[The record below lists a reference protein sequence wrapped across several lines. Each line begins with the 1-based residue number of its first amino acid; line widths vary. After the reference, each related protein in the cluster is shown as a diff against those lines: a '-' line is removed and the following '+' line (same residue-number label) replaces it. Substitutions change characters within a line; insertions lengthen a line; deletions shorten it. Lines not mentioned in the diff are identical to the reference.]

1 MSDGGLFDA
10 PDRERLRREAP
21 LAARMRPGTLEEF
34 LGQEDILGAGRL
46 LHTAI
51 AEDRVPSLI
60 LHGPPGSGKTTLA
73 HIVASRTAH
82 HCEQL
87 SAVTA
92 GVADVRRI
100 IEAARESLGRHG
112 RRTILIIDEIH
123 RFNRAQ
129 QDALLPAVEDGTVT
143 LIGSTTENPFF
154 AVNAALLSRCRLFRL
169 QPLADEQVATIV
181 RRALADPVRG
191 LGSRRVEL
199 EPDAC
204 DYLVAQAG
212 GDARAALNVLELAA
226 SSVEPGPDG
235 IRRIGREAVAEAAQR
250 RLLYHHGTGDEHY
263 DLLSAYIKSLRG
275 TDPDA
280 ALYWLARLL
289 EAGEDPRIPA
299 RRLVVAAS
307 EDVGNAD
314 PMALVVAVAA
324 FQAVEFLGLPEGRI
338 PLAHATVYVAAVPKS
353 NACYVAL
360 GRAEADVRELRSP
373 AVPPHLRDTSYPG
386 AARLGHGEGYLYPH
400 DHPGHRVA
408 QQYLPEGL
416 RTPYYQPSDQG
427 RERELLQRPPHRPE
441 APDTPSGEDR

>member
-1 MSDGGLFDA
+1 MNDGGLFDA
-10 PDRERLRREAP
+10 HDRERLQREAP
-21 LAARMRPGTLEEF
+21 LAARMRPRTLDEF
-34 LGQEDILGAGRL
+34 LGQEDILGPGRL
-46 LHTAI
+46 LRTAI

-82 HCEQL
+82 HCERL
-87 SAVTA
+87 TAVTA

-100 IEAARESLGRHG
+100 IEAARERLGRHS
-112 RRTILIIDEIH
+112 RRTVLIIDEIH

-129 QDALLPAVEDGTVT
+129 QDALLPAVEGGTVT

-154 AVNAALLSRCRLFRL
+154 AVNAALLSRCRVFRL
-169 QPLADEQVATIV
+169 QPLADEQVAIIV
-181 RRALADPVRG
+181 RRALTDSLHG

-204 DYLVAQAG
+204 DYLVGQAG

-226 SSVEPGPDG
+226 GSVDPGPDG
-235 IRRIGREAVAEAAQR
+235 IRRIGRQVVADAVQR

-314 PMALVVAVAA
+314 PTALVIAVAA
-324 FQAVEFLGLPEGRI
+324 SQAVQLLGLPEGRI
-338 PLAHATVYVAAVPKS
+338 PLAHATVYVAAAPKS

-373 AVPPHLRDTSYPG
+373 AVPAHLRDTSYPG
-386 AARLGHGEGYLYPH
+386 AARLGHGEGYAYPH
-400 DHPGHRVA
+400 DHPGHWVA

-427 RERELLQRPPHRPE
+427 WEREVLRRAPRRPE
-441 APDTPSGEDR
+441 APDTRSREDR

>member
-1 MSDGGLFDA
+1 VNDEGLFDA
-10 PDRERLRREAP
+10 HDRERLRREAP
-21 LAARMRPGTLEEF
+21 LAARMRPRTLDEF
-34 LGQEDILGAGRL
+34 LGQEDILGPGRL
-46 LHTAI
+46 LRTAI

-60 LHGPPGSGKTTLA
+60 LHGPPGTGKTTLA
-73 HIVASRTAH
+73 YIVATRTAH

-100 IEAARESLGRHG
+100 IEAARERLSRHG

-129 QDALLPAVEDGTVT
+129 QDALLPAVEDGTIT

-154 AVNAALLSRCRLFRL
+154 SVNAALLSRCRLFRL
-169 QPLADEQVATIV
+169 EPLSDEQVDTIV
-181 RRALADPVRG
+181 QRALADAIRG
-191 LGSRRVEL
+191 VGSRRVEL
-199 EPDAC
+199 EPGARDH
-204 DYLVAQAG
+204 LVKQAG
-212 GDARAALNVLELAA
+212 GDARAALNVLELAVN
-226 SSVEPGPDG
+226 SVEPGPDG
-235 IRRIGREAVAEAAQR
+235 IRRIGREVVADAVQR
-250 RLLYHHGTGDEHY
+250 RLLYHQGTGDEHY

-299 RRLVVAAS
+299 RRLVIAAS

-324 FQAVEFLGLPEGRI
+324 FQAVTFLGLPEGRI
-338 PLAHATVYVAAVPKS
+338 PLAHATVYVAAAPKS

-373 AVPPHLRDTSYPG
+373 AVPSHLRDTSYPG

-400 DHPGHRVA
+400 DHPGHWVA

-427 RERELLQRPPHRPE
+427 WEGERFRQPPRPSE
-441 APDTPSGEDR
+441 APDLPSKEDG